1 MDYENILY
9 ETVDRI
15 TAITINRPK
24 SLNTLTYKTLDE
36 LRDAFTR
43 AQTDSETKVILITG
57 AGRKAFI
64 AGMDIS
70 ELSLCEPVSGKEVA
84 QRGQALFGFLEQL
97 GKPTIAVVNGFALG
111 AGTEIALACTMRVA
125 SPNARFGL
133 PEVGLGILPGYGGSQ
148 RLPRLVGKGRAME
161 IILSA
166 EAIDA
171 EEAYRIGLVNKVFPE
186 ETLQEEARKFAQ
198 RFAKKGGVALRLAME
213 AIHQGMDL
221 PLERGLELEA
231 SLAGLTWATED
242 SKEGMRAFLE
252 KRKPVFRDR

>member
-1 MDYENILY
+1 MDYENLLY
-9 ETVDRI
+9 ETADRV
-15 TAITINRPK
+15 TTITINRPK
-24 SLNTLTYKTLDE
+24 SLNTLSYKTLDE

-43 AQTDSETKVILITG
+43 AQTDPETKVLLITG

-64 AGMDIS
+64 AGMDIN
-70 ELSLCEPVSGKEVA
+70 ELSLCEPISGKEVA

-111 AGTEIALACTMRVA
+111 GGMEIVLACTMRVA
-125 SPNARFGL
+125 APNAKFGL
-133 PEVGLGILPGYGGSQ
+133 PEVGLGIIPGYGGTQ

-171 EEAYRIGLVNKVFPE
+171 EEAYRIGLVNKIFPGE
-186 ETLQEEARKFAQ
+186 SLLEDARRFAQ
-198 RFAKKGGVALRLAME
+198 RFAQKGAITLRLAME
-213 AIHQGMDL
+213 AVNQGLDL

-242 SKEGMRAFLE
+242 TREGMRAFRE
-252 KRKPVFRDR
+252 KRKPVFTDK